1 MLLCPSPPRRL
12 GRIDHRSGGGPFTGR
27 QGRQVAGKHNS
38 VIVGWSAIAGWIT
51 TREQFRHMPS
61 LFRFLTIAGLL
72 GAIILGGLYAMAVL
86 LEPEQRE
93 MSTSVP
99 GIKIRR

>member
-1 MLLCPSPPRRL
+1 
-12 GRIDHRSGGGPFTGR
+12 
-27 QGRQVAGKHNS
+27 
-38 VIVGWSAIAGWIT
+38 
-51 TREQFRHMPS
+51 MPS
-61 LFRFLTIAGLL
+61 LFRFLMIAGLL
-72 GAIILGGLYAMAVL
+72 GTVVLGGLYVVGLL